1 MDAETLKAAL
11 VHQIDARSQELK
23 ELSLRIHSS
32 PEMGFDEV
40 TAANWLSEYLK
51 QNGFSI
57 DSGICELPTAFRA
70 SYGQGSPVIAILAE
84 YDAVPGLGHACG
96 HNLIAGCAV
105 GAAVAARSAIDQ
117 FGGRILVIGTPAE
130 EIYGA
135 KNILAERGAFSDVD
149 AALMVHFET
158 RDIAAPLALAIQNL
172 EVEFYGKPAHAAAHP
187 EQGINALEAMI
198 QSFTAINSLRPSI
211 RSTARIHGIITHGG
225 DAVNTVPAYSAAT
238 FMLRAVED
246 DYLDELQ
253 QRVLNCFVGAA
264 TASGARLEYRWG
276 TRCPS
281 LRSNRTLARL
291 FKRNM
296 QSLGRSMRLTDPG
309 EAFGST
315 DFAVVSQLVPAIHPL
330 VAIAPAEVTLH
341 SSQFCLAA
349 GSEAGIQGMLD
360 AAKALGMTIADLAAD
375 PERITE

>member
-1 MDAETLKAAL
+1 MDAGTLKAAL
-11 VHQIDARSQELK
+11 VNQIDARSQELK
-23 ELSLRIHSS
+23 ELALRIHSS
-32 PEMGFDEV
+32 PETGFHELN
-40 TAANWLSEYLK
+40 AANWLSAYLK
-51 QNGFSI
+51 DNGFSI
-57 DSGICELPTAFRA
+57 DSGICELPTAFKA
-70 SYGQGSPVIAILAE
+70 SYGQGSPVIAVLAE
-84 YDAVPGLGHACG
+84 YDALPGLGHACG

-105 GAAVAARSAIDQ
+105 GAAVAARAAIDQ

-130 EIYGA
+130 ETYGA
-135 KNILAERGAFSDVD
+135 KNMLAERGTFSDVD
-149 AALMVHFET
+149 AAVMVHFET

-198 QSFTAINSLRPSI
+198 QSFTAINSLRQSI

-225 DAVNTVPAYSAAT
+225 DAVNTVPAYSAAI
-238 FMLRAVED
+238 FMVRAVED
-246 DYLDELQ
+246 DYLGELRD
-253 QRVLNCFVGAA
+253 RVLNCFVGAA
-264 TASGARLEYRWG
+264 TASGARLEYKWG
-276 TRCPS
+276 MRCPS

-291 FKRNM
+291 FRRNM
-296 QSLGRSMRLTDPG
+296 LSLGRSMRLTDPG

-330 VAIAPAEVTLH
+330 VAIAPVEVTLH

-360 AAKALGMTIADLAAD
+360 AAKALGMTIADLTAD
-375 PERITE
+375 PKGVSE